1 MEMGADRIMFS
12 VDYPFVT
19 NPPGVKWMADVPL
32 SPTDRENILGG
43 TAKKLLRL

>member
-12 VDYPFVT
+12 VDYPFVP

-32 SPTDRENILGG
+32 SPTDRANILGG
-43 TAKKLLRL
+43 TATKLLRL